1 MRLRL
6 LVIAT
11 LAAPAAFAQ
20 DGISSS
26 FDDVSAVRS
35 FLTDAA
41 SVGAQS
47 ATVGSVM
54 RSGDTV
60 TANDIAMNW
69 SHSFTVEDETAT
81 ITASI
86 TADSAAIDKLAFSGG
101 QYSAEKL
108 TVPSATFKLTVDGLD
123 EALEYNLTMTDYVVE
138 EFSWLPLPTIANDP
152 NKPVSRFGPLFDWAV
167 AQSYTMN
174 SVEKIEGTTKIE
186 GDVQDISYGPIKIG
200 PVSNGR
206 LESFS
211 YGPMTSEQVLEPMEP
226 GGDPVKLT
234 LRYGD
239 TSGTGLDMKPIV
251 AWLTGTGAADG
262 PQQVVESTKLE
273 SVDVT
278 ADGLFSMTM
287 GESVFENFTIDPSRG
302 GPLLARLDP
311 IVVSLMNGGEPNP
324 GQIIPLFLDIY
335 GAFGFGKYAFAD
347 IDVNAGPVTAKLGE
361 FVVQGLSAAGLE
373 RFAVIGLDFNGPD
386 TTGKLGTF
394 EVADL
399 VFPDRDAVTTV
410 IMQGIMGGEP
420 SPRAIMN
427 AMPLLGGMTVEGMEM
442 KAPGTPGLLQLGL
455 FEVKMEDFIAPIPTD
470 ISVTLERLQLP
481 SGLVPDPQMQG
492 MMQALGADPLMA
504 DGTLKVAWS
513 ADTQK
518 MEMTHDINVQ
528 KVGKLDA
535 DVMVSGIPR
544 SIIEDPTRAQEALA
558 TAAFDGFT
566 TKFQDQGITNFVL
579 GMVAEQSGV
588 ARDQFIAGMAQQV
601 QMQIS
606 MMLGDE
612 ALAEQVSSAVTTY
625 LNDPQNV
632 EVAANPAAP
641 VAFAQIMG
649 AVMTAPQT
657 LPGLLKLTVTAN
669 Q

>member
-41 SVGAQS
+41 SIGAQS
-47 ATVGSVM
+47 ATVGSVV

-69 SHSFTVEDETAT
+69 SHSFTVEGETAT

-86 TADSAAIDKLAFSGG
+86 TAESAAIDNLAFSGG
-101 QYSAEKL
+101 QYSADKL
-108 TVPSATFKLTVDGLD
+108 SVPTANFKLTLEGMD
-123 EALEYNLTMTDYVVE
+123 EGLEYDLTMTNYVVE
-138 EFSWLPLPTIANDP
+138 SFSWLPLPTLENDP
-152 NKPVSRFGPLFDWAV
+152 NKPVSRFGPLLDWSI
-167 AQSYTMN
+167 AQSYALN
-174 SVEKIEGTTKIE
+174 SVEKITGTTKIE
-186 GDVQDISYGPIKIG
+186 GDVQDITYGPVSIG
-200 PVSNGR
+200 PVENGR

-239 TSGTGLDMKPIV
+239 TEGKGLDLKPLA
-251 AWLTGTGAADG
+251 AWMTGTGATDG
-262 PQQVVESTKLE
+262 PQNVLESTTLN

-302 GPLLARLDP
+302 GPLLSRLDP
-311 IVVSLMNGGEPNP
+311 IVVSIMNGNEPNP
-324 GQIIPLFLDIY
+324 AQIIPLVLDVY
-335 GAFGFGKYAFAD
+335 GAFGFGKYAFSD

-361 FVVQGLSAAGLE
+361 FVLQGLSAAGLE
-373 RFAVIGLDFNGPD
+373 RLAVIGLDFNGPD

-394 EVADL
+394 EVAGL

-410 IMQGIMGGEP
+410 ITQAIMGG
-420 SPRAIMN
+420 SPTPRSIMN
-427 AMPLLGGMTVEGMEM
+427 AMPLLGGMTVEGVEM
-442 KAPGTPGLLQLGL
+442 KAPGAAGLLQLGL
-455 FEVKMEDFIAPIPTD
+455 FEVKMEDFIAPIPTN
-470 ISVTLERLQLP
+470 IAVTLERLQLP
-481 SGLVPDPQMQG
+481 SGMVPDPQMQG

-504 DGTLKVAWS
+504 DGTLNLTWNS
-513 ADTQK
+513 DTQA
-518 MEMTHDINVQ
+518 MEMKHDMDVQ

-535 DVMVSGIPR
+535 DVMLSGIPR
-544 SIIEDPTRAQEALA
+544 AIIEDPTRAQEALA

-566 TKFQDQGITNFVL
+566 AKFQDQGITNFVL

-588 ARDQFIAGMAQQV
+588 ARDQFIQGMAQQV

-612 ALAEQVSSAVTTY
+612 ALAEQVSSAVSTY
-625 LNDPQNV
+625 LADPQNV
-632 EVAANPAAP
+632 EVAAKPANP